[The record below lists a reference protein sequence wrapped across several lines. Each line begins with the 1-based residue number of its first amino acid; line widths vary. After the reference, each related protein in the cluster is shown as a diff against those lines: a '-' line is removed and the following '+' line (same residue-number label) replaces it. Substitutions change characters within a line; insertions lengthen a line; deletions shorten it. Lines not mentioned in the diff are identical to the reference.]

1 MDIVAGAGGDYHTSY
16 WPQASFLSSR
26 GYHFE
31 STFPAYSELKFVPQ
45 NEDVTQ
51 GKIELRFM
59 GSSQHNFVCKVSL
72 CNSTQDFISKY
83 RKISQL
89 FDYFWPNLLNVQKS
103 FKSLGIIL
111 YW

>member
-45 NEDVTQ
+45 DGDVAQ
-51 GKIELRFM
+51 GKVEPRFTEHVIEPFNKKSLRYRV
-59 GSSQHNFVCKVSL
+59 FVCECAKVAW
-72 CNSTQDFISKY
+72 T
-83 RKISQL
+83 
-89 FDYFWPNLLNVQKS
+89 
-103 FKSLGIIL
+103 
-111 YW
+111 